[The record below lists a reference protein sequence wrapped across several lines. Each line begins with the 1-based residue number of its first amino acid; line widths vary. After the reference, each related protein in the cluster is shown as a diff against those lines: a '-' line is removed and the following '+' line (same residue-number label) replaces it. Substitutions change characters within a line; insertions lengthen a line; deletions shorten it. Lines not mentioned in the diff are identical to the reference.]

1 MLALTQ
7 KSIFGGNSVFSF
19 GIAARVLLNNCNRDM
34 LLYLPSI
41 YNKDVSKCQDDKR
54 MQKQT

>member
-41 YNKDVSKCQDDKR
+41 YNKAVSKCQDDKR